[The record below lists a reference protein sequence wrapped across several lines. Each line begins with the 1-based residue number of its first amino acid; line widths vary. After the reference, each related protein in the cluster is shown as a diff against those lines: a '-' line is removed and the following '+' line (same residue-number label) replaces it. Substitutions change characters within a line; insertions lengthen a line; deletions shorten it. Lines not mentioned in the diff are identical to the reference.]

1 MADEQPDLSG
11 ELSRAE
17 EAATGGIEIRAFLI
31 EMDDDDDQ
39 MIDDDSD
46 GDGSPLDGD
55 DDAVEDDDPT
65 PVDA

>member
-39 MIDDDSD
+39 MIDD
-46 GDGSPLDGD
+46 GDGD
-55 DDAVEDDDPT
+55 DGTAPDDDEVEDATAEPI
-65 PVDA
+65 DA